1 MIIEY
6 FRIQLLKVL
15 TLITNKIYNNLVMLK
30 LKELCYNKITKIR
43 VIKISILLI
52 KEEQDHLYI
61 HQD

>member
-6 FRIQLLKVL
+6 FRIQLWKVL
-15 TLITNKIYNNLVMLK
+15 TLIINKIYNNLVMLR
-30 LKELCYNKITKIR
+30 LKELCYNKIIKIR
-43 VIKISILLI
+43 VIKIFILLI